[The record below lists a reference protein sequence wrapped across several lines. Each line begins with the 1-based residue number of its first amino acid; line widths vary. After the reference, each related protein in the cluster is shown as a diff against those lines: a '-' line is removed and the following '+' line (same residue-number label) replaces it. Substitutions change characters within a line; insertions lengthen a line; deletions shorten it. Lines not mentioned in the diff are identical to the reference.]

1 MGEPAAELTSDPAY
15 LAILYPK
22 LFGPGEGS
30 EPLMIEKPI
39 SALMKGPVYPTID
52 TWDIRMCGEKNS
64 EVPEVVGNHSKCLRW
79 WEITLSAW
87 LRGSRYLE

>member
-15 LAILYPK
+15 PAILYPK
-22 LFGPGEGS
+22 LFGHGEGS

-52 TWDIRMCGEKNS
+52 TWDIRMCGEKN
-64 EVPEVVGNHSKCLRW
+64 PKCLRW
-79 WEITLSAW
+79 WEITLSA
-87 LRGSRYLE
+87 RGGGKSL